1 MNFDNYLELSD
12 MLDENSMYDDF
23 DRDEHKIFGLNEN
36 GNTYIDCVVN
46 LIEAQVP
53 DINKIGEKTLDKIV
67 NKVIFPDNV
76 KDNTVSSEKIKNVI
90 ESLIGE
96 GEDIEMLYD
105 DNDNIEVYDPDLDV
119 EAEPVLE
126 EEPGE
131 ALQSEIEDEISDTIE
146 DEPYDPDLDVDD
158 AEVGS
163 DYEDLDDPIDTEEE
177 EPYDP
182 DLDVDD
188 EDEEIE
194 YEIDSDDDIDDIY
207 DAELDGDF

>member
-12 MLDENSMYDDF
+12 MLDENSIYDDF

-188 EDEEIE
+188 EDDEIE
-194 YEIDSDDDIDDIY
+194 YEIDSDDDLDDIY

>member
-12 MLDENSMYDDF
+12 MLDENSLYDEF
-23 DRDEHKIFGLNEN
+23 DRDEHKIYGLNEN
-36 GNTYIDCVVN
+36 DNTYIDCIVN
-46 LIEAQVP
+46 VIEAQVP

-76 KDNTVSSEKIKNVI
+76 KNNTVSSEKIKNVI

-96 GEDIEMLYD
+96 GEDIEMLYED
-105 DNDNIEVYDPDLDV
+105 DVMDVSYDPDLDV
-119 EAEPVLE
+119 EG

-188 EDEEIE
+188 DDEEIE
-194 YEIDSDDDIDDIY
+194 YEISSDDDIDDIY